1 VKRPT
6 ILLLPQA
13 EAEIHEAMHW
23 YLERSALAANAF
35 KAELISAIDSLA
47 DHPARWPANEE
58 GVRQQVLRRFPYT
71 LHYDFD
77 ELTVTVLAVAH
88 HRRKPGYWR
97 PG

>member
-1 VKRPT
+1 MKRPA

-13 EAEIHEAMHW
+13 EVEIQEAMHW

-35 KAELISAIDSLA
+35 KAELIEAIDSLA
-47 DHPARWPANEE
+47 DHPERWPANEE
-58 GVRQQVLRRFPYT
+58 GVRQRILRRFPYT
-71 LHYDFD
+71 RHYGFD
-77 ELTVTVLAVAH
+77 ELTVTVFAVAH

>member
-1 VKRPT
+1 MKRPT

-35 KAELISAIDSLA
+35 KAELISAIESLA
-47 DHPARWPANEE
+47 AHPNRWPADGD
-58 GVRQQVLRRFPYT
+58 GVRQQLLRRFPYT
-71 LHYDFD
+71 LHYAFD
-77 ELTVTVLAVAH
+77 SLTITVFAVAH